1 MESMREEKEQ
11 LEQELAAIKSVSSRR
26 EADRRA
32 EVREFTTWMSACAL
46 LDTPIRLHLKTT
58 PKSRHHIDYRLYC
71 DIILIN
77 TECKDSCLP
86 ESMHRN
92 GQTGRHA

>member
-32 EVREFTTWMSACAL
+32 EVREFAKLMFACVL
-46 LDTPIRLHLKTT
+46 LDPSIRLHLKTA
-58 PKSRHHIDYRLYC
+58 PKSR
-71 DIILIN
+71 
-77 TECKDSCLP
+77 
-86 ESMHRN
+86 
-92 GQTGRHA
+92 RHVDD